1 MQKGKIRLSKK
12 RKRFLMGGLRDEGAK
27 TPLSFRAG
35 CGGRAKTL
43 LSFRVGSGGR
53 ALYIKL

>member
-1 MQKGKIRLSKK
+1 MD
-12 RKRFLMGGLRDEGAK
+12 GLRDEGAK